1 MTVPPG
7 SPRTTVVSSPGKV
20 LVAGGYLVL
29 EPQYRGLVIA
39 TSSRFYCVV
48 RDYHDA
54 PGTGNNGDAE
64 DVEDGVEGRDS
75 VANDTRDTDSA
86 LIVVRA
92 GQFPAESSTW
102 RYRFSLEQPSSSATQ
117 EKEEGNEEMSRSAT
131 QGEEEKEEPPHP
143 SIILAPLDASKRNKF
158 VEITLSRTLALAWEM
173 IAAGPAQAAGV
184 GKGTTDTGVAG
195 SIDADA
201 DVAAGRELL
210 RRLRGEGRACH
221 LVMLA
226 DNDFYSQR
234 EQVSAT
240 RRFIFRLAFD
250 EVLSERLGGDAP
262 ENPLPVS
269 IPTDAS
275 SEFHLS

>member
-1 MTVPPG
+1 MTLSPG
-7 SPRTTVVSSPGKV
+7 SPRTTVVSAPGKV

-48 RDYHDA
+48 QDDEEAHETHKH
-54 PGTGNNGDAE
+54 G
-64 DVEDGVEGRDS
+64 DVEDGVVEARDS
-75 VANDTRDTDSA
+75 VADDRRIDTDSA

-102 RYRFSLEQPSSSATQ
+102 RYRLDLEGSSSPAAKEKHREQ
-117 EKEEGNEEMSRSAT
+117 EKEP
-131 QGEEEKEEPPHP
+131 EKEQEKEQHPSNP

-158 VEITLSRTLALAWEM
+158 VEITLSRTIALAWEIM
-173 IAAGPAQAAGV
+173 AADKAAGV
-184 GKGTTDTGVAG
+184 GDNTG
-195 SIDADA
+195 
-201 DVAAGRELL
+201 AARELL
-210 RRLRGEGRACH
+210 RRLRGSGRGCH

-240 RRFIFRLAFD
+240 IRFWVRI
-250 EVLSERLGGDAP
+250 
-262 ENPLPVS
+262 
-269 IPTDAS
+269 
-275 SEFHLS
+275 